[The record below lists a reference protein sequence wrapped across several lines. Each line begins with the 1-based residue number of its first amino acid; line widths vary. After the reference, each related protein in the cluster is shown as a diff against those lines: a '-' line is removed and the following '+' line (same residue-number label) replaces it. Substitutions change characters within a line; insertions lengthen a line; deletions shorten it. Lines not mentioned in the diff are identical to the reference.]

1 MQQLNER
8 PSFCLPPGVLLT
20 REHAGCRL
28 SESLTALLVSAREAY
43 EWPPGAGAEL
53 SQTRLVAL
61 EMDICRK
68 MEARDPALAHEVV
81 VMASQWAGNDAQ
93 AHARIVQATPEERA
107 VMEKALMQVMNL
119 AAAPAAVE
127 ALAALPGVGLVLA
140 TKLNRLSMPYMTAAV
155 DEHSAAFF
163 NALPVEG
170 QGFATR
176 FTLAGDAAVDL
187 THDTREYWDN
197 YLPLLGCLTQALNA
211 ARQRFTSAATGAS
224 RSWVPADVEMAAQY
238 WWACNGAGACPS

>member
-1 MQQLNER
+1 MAQTTLHCGNL
-8 PSFCLPPGVLLT
+8 PSGVALT
-20 REHAGCRL
+20 RDRDACRP
-28 SESLTALLVSAREAY
+28 SESLTTLLVAAREAY
-43 EWPPGAGAEL
+43 EWPLGAGAET
-53 SQTRLVAL
+53 SQTQLVAL

-81 VMASQWAGNDAQ
+81 VSASQWAGNEAT
-93 AHARIVQATPEERA
+93 AHARIVKATREERA

-170 QGFATR
+170 QGFATQFR
-176 FTLAGDAAVDL
+176 LESEAAADR
-187 THDTREYWDN
+187 TRNTREYWDN

-211 ARQRFTSAATGAS
+211 GKRRFTSAATGAS

-238 WWACNGAGACPS
+238 WWACNGASACPS